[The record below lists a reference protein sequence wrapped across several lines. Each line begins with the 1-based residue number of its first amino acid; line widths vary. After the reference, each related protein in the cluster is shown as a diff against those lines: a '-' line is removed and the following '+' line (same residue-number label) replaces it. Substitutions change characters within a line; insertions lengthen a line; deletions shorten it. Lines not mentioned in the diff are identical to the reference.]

1 MSMDLSLLVRNVLWN
16 GMLAVIPVALAQ
28 IVFWLSNMRGSK
40 PIRNILITLLSLV
53 WLAFLPNTCYLLTE
67 WRHFLFWVDVRDPFV
82 SPRLGGPLLE
92 KIVAMSVFYLLY
104 SGFGMLTFALA
115 IRPMKYLACRRG
127 AAVRFWAVPFFIALS
142 IGVYLGLV
150 LRFNTWD
157 LISRPR
163 LVWSALVDLGSRAR
177 LLTFIF
183 AFGLFLW
190 AAYEAMDIWIDGLR
204 DRWDHITGK
213 GQRVRPDRESKTTKT
228 ST

>member
-1 MSMDLSLLVRNVLWN
+1 
-16 GMLAVIPVALAQ
+16 MLAIIPVALAQ
-28 IVFWLSNMRGSK
+28 LVLWLSNMRGSGLA
-40 PIRNILITLLSLV
+40 RNLAIAALSLV

-67 WRHFLFWVDVRDPFV
+67 WRHFLFWVDVRDPFI

-104 SGFGMLTFALA
+104 SSFGMLTFALA
-115 IRPMKYLACRRG
+115 IRPMKYLACKRG
-127 AAVRFWAVPFFIALS
+127 VAVRFWAVPFFTALS

-157 LISRPR
+157 LVSRPGV
-163 LVWSALVDLGSRAR
+163 VWSAMVDLGGKVR
-177 LLTFIF
+177 LLAFIF

-190 AAYEAMDIWIDGLR
+190 AAYEATDIWIDGLKE
-204 DRWDHITGK
+204 RWNRIAKDCRIRHA
-213 GQRVRPDRESKTTKT
+213 RESQTTK